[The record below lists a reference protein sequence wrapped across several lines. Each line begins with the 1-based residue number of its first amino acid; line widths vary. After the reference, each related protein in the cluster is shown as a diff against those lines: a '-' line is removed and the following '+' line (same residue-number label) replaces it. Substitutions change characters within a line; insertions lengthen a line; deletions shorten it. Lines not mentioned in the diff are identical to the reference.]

1 MEGRVCLLFVIC
13 GVSAVGLRVSGS
25 VVDVML
31 KPGDNTTLHCDCKC
45 PVGVYT
51 VWYRN
56 CSHPNQPTLFVKN
69 VKSKCYDLRITNIT
83 ENDVGSYYCGTET
96 TKVLDENE
104 TALTLLC
111 ILLLLIVIYTELC
124 KQDVKEADT
133 RVQMSQ
139 IEYFSSSFVPLPCTN
154 PVRHFPVHL
163 TLRATHHFLCSQTSS
178 AEPADFNGAAA
189 TRGIWSWQ
197 VFLQPPPR
205 RPHSK
210 ATLQHLIN
218 NNYVSSLHSTF
229 GYSTRIDRERGI
241 PEKCM
246 DAFTDELLTT

>member
-1 MEGRVCLLFVIC
+1 MAVSDSEANGGTCVSSVCDLW
-13 GVSAVGLRVSGS
+13 VSGS

-56 CSHPNQPTLFVKN
+56 CSHPNQPTLVLRTKQEKGYKKDKRNLMNPLPGYQFVKN

-139 IEYFSSSFVPLPCTN
+139 IENEDVCYAALEIRQASQRPKRKKKTTDSDFCTYSAIK
-154 PVRHFPVHL
+154 
-163 TLRATHHFLCSQTSS
+163 TSQ
-178 AEPADFNGAAA
+178 
-189 TRGIWSWQ
+189 
-197 VFLQPPPR
+197 
-205 RPHSK
+205 
-210 ATLQHLIN
+210 
-218 NNYVSSLHSTF
+218 
-229 GYSTRIDRERGI
+229 
-241 PEKCM
+241 
-246 DAFTDELLTT
+246 